1 MENRVLCDDVKLALA
16 EAKELDNEM
25 LCHLKSCDDC
35 RTFKEQTEKMVSELN
50 NLGENGILVR
60 NGESVAD
67 AVMKEIEKQSVFM
80 GRKEVAGK
88 GFFRHFGLV
97 AACVVIMVAA
107 YPVIEN
113 MFSSKGTDSS
123 INMEESDTLYDSG
136 DGSDYSDYETYE
148 NETESQLSNTIISAS
163 GSAEL
168 KNNYNGYAE
177 LVKEKTES
185 DVTHDVVYTED
196 FDMSLMSVSP
206 ESSEEAAGTTTCFD
220 DCKETEKIMYASGT
234 QIQDNAQDINDE
246 ARSDMDNAKVF
257 AENALVKMGYE
268 PEEALIEEQYDDN
281 GVRYEFLCKDGSVC
295 VIVVALSED
304 GEYYTVSFS
313 ESGGDE

>member
-16 EAKELDNEM
+16 EGAELDNEM
-25 LCHLKSCDDC
+25 LCHLKNCDDC

-50 NLGENGILVR
+50 NLGKNGILVR

-123 INMEESDTLYDSG
+123 INMEESDALYDSG
-136 DGSDYSDYETYE
+136 DGSEYVDYEIYE
-148 NETESQLSNTIISAS
+148 NQTEAPSSNTIISAS
-163 GSAEL
+163 GIEEF
-168 KNNYNGYAE
+168 KNYNNGYKE
-177 LVKEKTES
+177 SVKEKTES

-206 ESSEEAAGTTTCFD
+206 ESSEKAAGTTTCFD

-246 ARSDMDNAKVF
+246 ARSDTDKVKVF
-257 AENALVKMGYE
+257 AENELVKMGYE
-268 PEEALIEEQYDDN
+268 SAELLSAEHDGDN
-281 GVRYEFLCKDGSVC
+281 GIRYEFLCKDETVC
-295 VIVVALSED
+295 VIVVALSEN
-304 GEYYTVSFS
+304 GGYYVVSFS
-313 ESGGDE
+313 EISEEE